1 MSAVKWR
8 NPVRCLLALILTSVA
23 VIAEPVQNRLE
34 ITWPTPSKAWEQGLP
49 FSDFIQPTAS
59 GEPISGCYGCVR
71 SHGMRFHEGI
81 DIKALARDRRGE
93 PTDEVFAAMSGV
105 VRHVSGRAGES
116 NYGRYIV
123 LEHPEATPAVYTL
136 YAHLARVLPGISE
149 GVRVERGQPIAIMG
163 HTSSIPIPRELAHLH
178 FEIGVMVTREFQS
191 WYGRRGFGSPNE
203 HGLWN
208 GINLMGFDPLDFL
221 DQWRDHKVDNLQ
233 DYFTQMKA
241 QVTLRIATRKVP
253 DFVQRYPSL
262 LRTPLPEGPIGG
274 WEIQCDW
281 TGIPFS
287 WRPLTPMEVIGQPT
301 NEVTILSV
309 DQASAAQHRAKVLVR
324 RRGPGY
330 VPVRDL
336 EVVLQQIFGV
346 L

>member
-1 MSAVKWR
+1 
-8 NPVRCLLALILTSVA
+8 
-23 VIAEPVQNRLE
+23 
-34 ITWPTPSKAWEQGLP
+34 
-49 FSDFIQPTAS
+49 
-59 GEPISGCYGCVR
+59 
-71 SHGMRFHEGI
+71 
-81 DIKALARDRRGE
+81 
-93 PTDEVFAAMSGV
+93 
-105 VRHVSGRAGES
+105 
-116 NYGRYIV
+116 
-123 LEHPEATPAVYTL
+123 
-136 YAHLARVLPGISE
+136 
-149 GVRVERGQPIAIMG
+149 MG

-191 WYGRRGFGSPNE
+191 WYERRGFGSPNE

-221 DQWRDHKVDNLQ
+221 DQWRDHKVDDLQ
-233 DYFTQMKA
+233 EYFAQMKA

-262 LRTPLPEGPIGG
+262 LRAPLPEGPIGG

-301 NEVTILSV
+301 NGVTILSV